1 MAKARK
7 KMVMTSE
14 HKQAL
19 AEGRELGRGVK
30 NYLEALE
37 SNRPRRGRQRT
48 PDSIKKRL
56 AIIQSQ
62 LPDSPPLQRLQLVQ
76 EELDLQQE
84 LERLSAKVDLS
95 GLEREFVRVAKPY
108 SERKGISYA
117 AWRELGVAHDVL
129 KKAGI
134 SRAAG

>member
-7 KMVMTSE
+7 KMVMTAE

-56 AIIQSQ
+56 ATIQSQ

-84 LERLSAKVDLS
+84 LERLQAKVDLS
-95 GLEREFVRVAKPY
+95 GLERDFVRVAKPY

-117 AWRELGVAHDVL
+117 AWRELGVAPEVL

-134 SRAAG
+134 TRAG

>member
-7 KMVMTSE
+7 KMVMTAE

-56 AIIQSQ
+56 ATIQSQ

-84 LERLSAKVDLS
+84 LERLQANVDVS

-108 SERKGISYA
+108 SDRKGISYA
-117 AWRELGVAHDVL
+117 AWRELGVAPDVL

-134 SRAAG
+134 TRAG

>member
-7 KMVMTSE
+7 KMVMTAE
-14 HKQAL
+14 HKRAL

-48 PDSIKKRL
+48 PDSIRKRL
-56 AIIQSQ
+56 ATIQSQ

-76 EELDLQQE
+76 EELDLQRE
-84 LERLSAKVDLS
+84 LERLDAKIDLS
-95 GLEREFVRVAKPY
+95 GLERDFVRVAKPY

-117 AWRELGVAHDVL
+117 AWRELGVAPEVL

-134 SRAAG
+134 TRAG

>member
-37 SNRPRRGRQRT
+37 ANRPKRGRQRT

-56 AIIQSQ
+56 DAIKVAV
-62 LPDSPPLQRLQLVQ
+62 PDSPPLQRLQLVQ
-76 EELDLQQE
+76 EELDLQAE
-84 LERLSAKVDLS
+84 LERLQAKVDLS

-117 AWRELGVAHDVL
+117 AWRELGVSADVL

-134 SRAAG
+134 TRSG

>member
-7 KMVMTSE
+7 KMVMTPA
-14 HKQAL
+14 HKKAL

-30 NYLEALE
+30 NYLEAME
-37 SNRPRRGRQRT
+37 ANRPKRGRQRT

-56 AIIQSQ
+56 AAIRAAV
-62 LPDSPPLQRLQLVQ
+62 PDSPPLQRLQLVQ
-76 EELDLQQE
+76 EELDLE
-84 LERLSAKVDLS
+84 AALERLQAKVDLS
-95 GLEREFVRVAKPY
+95 GLEREFVRVARPY

-117 AWRELGVAHDVL
+117 AWRELGVSADVL

-134 SRAAG
+134 TRSS

>member
-7 KMVMTSE
+7 KMVMTSA
-14 HKQAL
+14 HKKAL

-37 SNRPRRGRQRT
+37 ANRPKRGRQRT
-48 PDSIKKRL
+48 PESIKKRL
-56 AIIQSQ
+56 DTIKAAA
-62 LPDSPPLQRLQLVQ
+62 PDSPPLQRLQLVQ
-76 EELDLQQE
+76 EELDLQAE
-84 LERLSAKVDLS
+84 LTRLQAKVDLS

-108 SERKGISYA
+108 SERKGITYA
-117 AWRELGVAHDVL
+117 AWRELGVSAEVL

-134 SRAAG
+134 TRAN

>member
-56 AIIQSQ
+56 ATIQSQ
-62 LPDSPPLQRLQLVQ
+62 DELMRKGRLGA
-76 EELDLQQE
+76 
-84 LERLSAKVDLS
+84 RLSAKVDLS

-117 AWRELGVAHDVL
+117 AWRELGVAPDVL

-134 SRAAG
+134 SRAG

>member
-7 KMVMTSE
+7 KMVMTAE

-56 AIIQSQ
+56 AAIQSQ

-84 LERLSAKVDLS
+84 LERLEAKVDLS
-95 GLEREFVRVAKPY
+95 GLERDFVRVAKPY

-117 AWRELGVAHDVL
+117 AWRELGVAAEVL

-134 SRAAG
+134 TRAG

>member
-7 KMVMTSE
+7 KMVMTTE

-56 AIIQSQ
+56 ATIQSQ

-76 EELDLQQE
+76 EELDLQRE

-117 AWRELGVAHDVL
+117 AWRELGVAPDVL

-134 SRAAG
+134 SRAG

>member
-1 MAKARK
+1 VAKARK
-7 KMVMTSE
+7 KMVMTNA

-37 SNRPRRGRQRT
+37 ANRPRRGRQRT
-48 PDSIKKRL
+48 PDSVKKRL
-56 AIIQSQ
+56 GVIESSLA
-62 LPDSPPLQRLQLVQ
+62 DSPPLQRLQLVQ
-76 EELDLQQE
+76 EQLDLQRE
-84 LERLSAKVDLS
+84 LERLQAKVDL
-95 GLEREFVRVAKPY
+95 GAVEREFVRVAKPY

-117 AWRELGVAHDVL
+117 AWRELGVSADVL

-134 SRAAG
+134 TRAG

>member
-1 MAKARK
+1 MAKTRK
-7 KMVMTSE
+7 KMVMTAE

-56 AIIQSQ
+56 AAIRSQ

-84 LERLSAKVDLS
+84 LERLDAKVDLT

-117 AWRELGVAHDVL
+117 AWRELGVAPDVL

-134 SRAAG
+134 SRAG

>member
-7 KMVMTSE
+7 KMVMTAE

-56 AIIQSQ
+56 ATIQSQ
-62 LPDSPPLQRLQLVQ
+62 VPDSPPLQRLQLVQ
-76 EELDLQQE
+76 EELDLQRE
-84 LERLSAKVDLS
+84 LERLQTTVDLS
-95 GLEREFVRVAKPY
+95 GLEREFVKVAKPY

-117 AWRELGVAHDVL
+117 AWRELGVGADVL

-134 SRAAG
+134 TRAG

>member
-7 KMVMTSE
+7 KMVMTTE

-56 AIIQSQ
+56 ASIESQ

-76 EELDLQQE
+76 EELDLRQE
-84 LERLSAKVDLS
+84 LERLQAKVDLS

-117 AWRELGVAHDVL
+117 AWRELGVTPEVL

-134 SRAAG
+134 SRAG

>member
-7 KMVMTSE
+7 KMVMTSA
-14 HKQAL
+14 HKKAL

-37 SNRPRRGRQRT
+37 ANRPKRGRQRT

-56 AIIQSQ
+56 DAIKAAV
-62 LPDSPPLQRLQLVQ
+62 PHSPPLQRLQLVQ
-76 EELDLQQE
+76 EELDLQAE
-84 LERLSAKVDLS
+84 LERLQAKVDLS

-117 AWRELGVAHDVL
+117 AWRELGVSAEVL

-134 SRAAG
+134 SRAG

>member
-7 KMVMTSE
+7 KMVMTPA
-14 HKQAL
+14 HKKAL

-56 AIIQSQ
+56 GTIRGQ
-62 LPDSPPLQRLQLVQ
+62 LADSPPLQRLQLVQ
-76 EELDLQQE
+76 EELDLEQE
-84 LERLSAKVDLS
+84 LERLQAKVDLS
-95 GLEREFVRVAKPY
+95 GLEAEFVRVAKPY

-117 AWRELGVAHDVL
+117 AWRELGVAPEVL

-134 SRAAG
+134 TRAG

>member
-7 KMVMTSE
+7 KMVMTPA
-14 HKQAL
+14 HKKAL

-30 NYLEALE
+30 TYLEALE
-37 SNRPRRGRQRT
+37 ANRPKRGRQRT

-56 AIIQSQ
+56 GAIRAAV
-62 LPDSPPLQRLQLVQ
+62 PDSPPLQRLQLVQ
-76 EELDLQQE
+76 EELDLEAE
-84 LERLSAKVDLS
+84 LERLQAKVDLS

-108 SERKGISYA
+108 SKRKGISYA
-117 AWRELGVAHDVL
+117 AWRELGVSADVL

-134 SRAAG
+134 GRGA

>member
-7 KMVMTSE
+7 KMVMTAE

-56 AIIQSQ
+56 ATIQSQ

-84 LERLSAKVDLS
+84 LERLEATVDLS
-95 GLEREFVRVAKPY
+95 GLERDFVRVAKPY

-117 AWRELGVAHDVL
+117 AWRELGVAPEVL

-134 SRAAG
+134 TRAG